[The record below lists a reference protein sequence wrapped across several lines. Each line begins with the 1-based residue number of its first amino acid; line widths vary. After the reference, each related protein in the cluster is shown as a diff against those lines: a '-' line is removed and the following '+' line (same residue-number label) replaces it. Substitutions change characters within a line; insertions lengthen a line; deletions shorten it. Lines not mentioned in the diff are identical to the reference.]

1 MSEAPQPRGK
11 LLDRLCAGWLAFAF
25 VLLAASCAGFPKSIA
40 AAPDDAMVYWE
51 ASQRLRQGGAQLY
64 GNPGLENRVGRYL
77 YPPAFAALFAPLTFL
92 EARAQ
97 SAPRPLL
104 ERHVDY
110 PLGIHVWSWLQLALL
125 ALALWACGPA
135 CGLGGR
141 EHLRAAALAMAV
153 ALGAAYIDIDW
164 GNVNLLVLALVA
176 TGLALAERRRE
187 FSGGALIGAA
197 AMIKVLPA
205 ILLLVLLLQG
215 RRKAALGVCAGAL
228 ALWLLPLIWLWPALG
243 MGDGLG
249 QQFAL
254 SGQWLREIALPGMGG
269 AVEFAGSSASPNV
282 SLGAVF
288 ARLFTPDARLA
299 TFEREGVRGPLL
311 FSLGAHG
318 ARVLALVLTLVM
330 TAVAFWLSRARRHD
344 VKQRTMAASLALIA
358 VHLGNA
364 LCWPYHLV
372 LLALPVC
379 AQKRPVAGVVLVA
392 GVGVPLLLYRVPG
405 YGLLEQVI
413 VWGGVTAAVVAAFA
427 LWAGA
432 LWRQR
437 EAT

>member
-1 MSEAPQPRGK
+1 MNKQPQPHEK
-11 LLDRLCAGWLAFAF
+11 HLDRLCAAWLFVAFA
-25 VLLAASCAGFPKSIA
+25 LLAASCAGFPKAIA
-40 AAPDDAMVYWE
+40 AAPDDATVYWE
-51 ASQRLRQGGAQLY
+51 ASQRLRQGGAELY

-92 EARAQ
+92 DARAQ

-135 CGLGGR
+135 CGLRGR
-141 EHLRAAALAMAV
+141 EHVRACALAMAV
-153 ALGAAYIDIDW
+153 ILGAAYIDMDW
-164 GNVNLLVLALVA
+164 GNVNLLVLAMVA
-176 TGLALAERRRE
+176 GGLALAERRRE
-187 FSGGALIGAA
+187 FAGGALIGGA

-205 ILLLVLLLQG
+205 ILLIVLLLQG

-228 ALWLLPLIWLWPALG
+228 ALWLLPLVWLWPALG
-243 MGDGLG
+243 MGDGLV
-249 QQFAL
+249 QQFTL
-254 SGQWLREIALPGMGG
+254 SIEWVREIALPGMGG
-269 AVEFAGSSASPNV
+269 AVDFAGSSASPNL

-299 TFEREGVRGPLL
+299 MFERGERGPLL
-311 FSLGAHG
+311 FSMGAYG
-318 ARVLALVLTLVM
+318 ARALALAFTLVM
-330 TAVAFWLSRARRHD
+330 VGAALWLARARRSD
-344 VKQRTMAASLALIA
+344 VKQRTMAASLALVA

-379 AQKRPVAGVVLVA
+379 AQKHPVAGAVLVA
-392 GVGVPLLLYRVPG
+392 GVGVPLLLYRAPG
-405 YGLLEQVI
+405 YGFLEQAI
-413 VWGGVTAAVVAAFA
+413 TWGGVTASVVAAFA